1 MGVWKED
8 APWMTVYFCFA
19 VWSSL
24 WLAQAEALVE
34 AQAGRAL
41 LLGLDEAPDYS
52 PQQLRRRFMSPS

>member
-1 MGVWKED
+1 
-8 APWMTVYFCFA
+8 MTVYFCFA